1 MNAQRS
7 FLIAIFLVVLYWI
20 IKLYEPFL
28 IVITV
33 AGLLSVAT
41 YNINIYIR
49 KHLGRK
55 ALSATLSTLLLFI
68 LFFAPIVYI
77 ITSAGEVI
85 NNFDVSL
92 VDKTIDYIKHINL
105 KLPDAFSFLQGSIDN
120 FIKNLDLTTVT
131 KTALSYLGA
140 IGKNSASFLKD
151 MVLIL
156 IFFFF
161 VTLNAKELGS
171 YFRSLLPME
180 NSDIDIIFGEVSN
193 VMSVVFYS
201 ILATAIFEG
210 VLFSVISMV
219 FGYNALLF
227 GIFYGFASLVPIIGG
242 ALMWVPLSVYS
253 FANGNYIEGI
263 TIALYSIIVISI
275 VADTFIKP
283 LIIKYINSK
292 LSHVKANTN
301 EILIF
306 FAIFAGLTTFGFWG
320 MILGPAITTLFISL
334 MTMFKSI
341 RDRGIDI

>member
-1 MNAQRS
+1 MNIQRS

-33 AGLLSVAT
+33 AVLLSVAT
-41 YNINIYIR
+41 NNINKYIR
-49 KHLGRK
+49 KSLGNK
-55 ALSATLSTLLLFI
+55 TLSATLSTLILFI
-68 LFFAPIVYI
+68 LFFAPIIYI

-85 NNFDVSL
+85 NNFDISL
-92 VDKTIDYIKHINL
+92 VDKTINYIKHINL
-105 KLPDAFSFLQGSIDN
+105 KLPDTLSFLQANLDG

-131 KTALSYLGA
+131 KTALSYLGE
-140 IGKNSASFLKD
+140 IGKNSANFLKD
-151 MVLIL
+151 MLLIL

-171 YFRSLLPME
+171 YFRSLLPMKE
-180 NSDIDIIFGEVSN
+180 SDVDVVFGEVSN

-201 ILATAIFEG
+201 ILVTAIFEG
-210 VLFSVISMV
+210 ALFAGISIV
-219 FGYNALLF
+219 YGYNGLLF
-227 GIFYGFASLVPIIGG
+227 GIFYGFASLIPIIGG
-242 ALMWVPLSVYS
+242 ALMWVPLSAYS
-253 FANGNYIEGI
+253 FANGNYVEGI

-275 VADTFIKP
+275 IADTFIKP

-292 LSHVKANTN
+292 LSNVKANTN
-301 EILIF
+301 EMLIF

-341 RDRGIDI
+341 RERGMDI